1 MWQEIDN
8 AMILDLQFK
17 DFVDAFDFMKEVAEL
32 AEAHSH
38 HPEWS
43 NVYNRV
49 SIRLTTHD
57 AGNKITDKDRQ
68 LAEAISALPSI
79 QNAVSVS

>member
-1 MWQEIDN
+1 MWIEN
-8 AMILDLQFK
+8 NNGLERELKFPSFAAAMAFMQSAIPLIEALD
-17 DFVDAFDFMKEVAEL
+17 
-32 AEAHSH
+32 H

-57 AGNKITDKDRQ
+57 TGTITDLDRTLAAQ
-68 LAEAISALPSI
+68 LDTLYNEAHGS
-79 QNAVSVS
+79 